1 MIEAIKWSCN
11 KVLPNHE
18 WCSEFSLMIHEH
30 DILERLKFDFDVP
43 CTVQWVLEFR
53 AYKDELGF
61 GD

>member
-1 MIEAIKWSCN
+1 MIEAINWSCN
-11 KVLPNHE
+11 MVPSNNE
-18 WCSEFSLMIHEH
+18 WVSEFSLMIYEH
-30 DILERLKFDFDVP
+30 DILERLKCDFDVP